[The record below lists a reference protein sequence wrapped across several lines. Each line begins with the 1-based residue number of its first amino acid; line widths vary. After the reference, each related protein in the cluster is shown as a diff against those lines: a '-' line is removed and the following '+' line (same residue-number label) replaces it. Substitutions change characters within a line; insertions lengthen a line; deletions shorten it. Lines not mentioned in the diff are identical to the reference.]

1 MKKVLLFMLFH
12 HVIYDSSGCAVQEDK
27 PIVTYGGKLLA
38 YHNDMQSG
46 RNNNHY
52 HNSRKGRQGGL
63 ILTSNSILETAMDV
77 YVIISASGE
86 QGQGDSGQR

>member
-1 MKKVLLFMLFH
+1 M
-12 HVIYDSSGCAVQEDK
+12 QEDK

-46 RNNNHY
+46 RNNNRY
-52 HNSRKGRQGGL
+52 HNSRIGRQGGL

-77 YVIISASGE
+77 YVIISASSE